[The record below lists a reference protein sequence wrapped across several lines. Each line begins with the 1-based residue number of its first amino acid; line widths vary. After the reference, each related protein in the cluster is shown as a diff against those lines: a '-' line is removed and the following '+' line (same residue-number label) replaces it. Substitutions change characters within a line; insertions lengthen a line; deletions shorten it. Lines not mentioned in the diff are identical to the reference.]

1 MVTSATSSPLIT
13 VEKLVVNQAQGLLT
27 VELAQQGLESFNA
40 TCQEQPMPFEELVNV
55 MLIAKGFGATSLT
68 AVFNIGQAANEKFI
82 WTLNVEASS
91 ARQTEPTPQTPPYQ
105 LTARQ
110 QANAEHVLIEAVGDL
125 AKRGHEGKDL
135 NTRAISL
142 AASLRAGLGQL
153 QHPELHH
160 DQPNSA
166 AQR

>member
-13 VEKLVVNQAQGLLT
+13 VEKLVVNQTRGLLT
-27 VELAQQGLESFNA
+27 VEVAQQGLKSFNA
-40 TCQEQPMPFEELVNV
+40 NCQENPMPFEEITNV
-55 MLIAKGFGATSLT
+55 MRIVQGFGAISLT
-68 AVFNIGQAANEKFI
+68 AHLNIGQPAEKVI
-82 WTLNVEASS
+82 WTLTIEALDGPLPSL
-91 ARQTEPTPQTPPYQ
+91 TPPTPTFQ

-110 QANAEHVLIEAVGDL
+110 QAYAERVLTDAVADL
-125 AKRGHEGKDL
+125 AKRGHDGKDL
-135 NTRAISL
+135 NKRAISL